1 MQKDETE
8 SFDLGMKVI
17 DNYIRDSRTI
27 LKMKETFLKINNRNL
42 IKIKEEF
49 SNQMKDIDNLSV
61 IYKTR
66 YQYVDKMINILLN
79 RF

>member
-17 DNYIRDSRTI
+17 NNYIRDSRTI

-66 YQYVDKMINILLN
+66 YQYVDKMINTLLN

>member
-1 MQKDETE
+1 MQEDETE

-17 DNYIRDSRTI
+17 NNYIRDSRTI

>member
-66 YQYVDKMINILLN
+66 YQYVDKMINTLLN

>member
-1 MQKDETE
+1 MQEDETE

-17 DNYIRDSRTI
+17 NNYIRDSRTI

-66 YQYVDKMINILLN
+66 YQYVDKMINTLLN

>member
-1 MQKDETE
+1 MQEDDTE

-17 DNYIRDSRTI
+17 NNYIRDSRTI
-27 LKMKETFLKINNRNL
+27 LKMKETFSKINNRNL

-49 SNQMKDIDNLSV
+49 YNQMNDIDNLSV